1 MHWFSAKNLIF
12 KTDKQ
17 CRSEKHM
24 IGCLML
30 KLKVSHKP
38 KVRLGSRSNLW
49 VRFENYIFPICTL
62 QHQIPLLVARC
73 KPHFIWVMS
82 VRRYWKKNV
91 IFKQEVLIQL
101 RKEPKRTLND
111 KYQIILSYHLSYNK
125 KLDKSVWICY
135 NLLHNIFYRGEI
147 LYGKTH

>member
-1 MHWFSAKNLIF
+1 MKQDLILHWFSAKNLIF

-24 IGCLML
+24 IGWLVL

-101 RKEPKRTLND
+101 RRETKRTVNE
-111 KYQIILSYHLSYNK
+111 KHQILPSWHSSYN
-125 KLDKSVWICY
+125 S
-135 NLLHNIFYRGEI
+135 NS
-147 LYGKTH
+147 TQS